1 MGGELPR
8 TLLGNLYKGNPARYG
23 AILGVGAFV
32 IYGLV
37 TVLWGT
43 LGIASTIVQSVIF
56 GAVVGALCFAQ
67 SWMHPR
73 KP

>member
-1 MGGELPR
+1 MGGEHPR
-8 TLLGNLYKGNPARYG
+8 TLLGTLYEGNPARYG
-23 AILGVGAFV
+23 ATVGVGAFV

-37 TVLWGT
+37 RVLWGT

-56 GAVVGALCFAQ
+56 GAVVGAPCFAQ